1 MDGHKGKFT
10 GKCSEDESQNTRNQ
24 NQSLKSMS
32 SHHNFSIDGAQE
44 MLYNYLN
51 KILSFSNIHK
61 LHITANQS

>member
-32 SHHNFSIDGAQE
+32 SQHTETLALPGPKKFYIIISIKYCHSQI
-44 MLYNYLN
+44 YISY
-51 KILSFSNIHK
+51 
-61 LHITANQS
+61 T